1 MKETLNLQHIHVL
14 CSMLLDSS
22 SPQELAEYGKSIKTW
37 NMNERTKEVARE
49 LYTSRMDTI
58 LSKGND
64 INV

>member
-14 CSMLLDSS
+14 CSMLLDSGS
-22 SPQELAEYGKSIKTW
+22 QQELAEYGKSIKTW